1 MFGKKNSTETKGSAP
16 TYLGGGMKID
26 GKIIGRKPIWMDG
39 ELKGSIE
46 CESEVVI
53 GPTAKI
59 EATIKAA
66 TIKINGQVKGDLFA
80 SARMEVLSQGRI
92 QGNLTNLPGS
102 LIIHEGG
109 IVEGQCLTTS
119 KEEINKVM
127 PPWINASGLK
137 QAKDPVKQGN
147 TEENPSIK
155 PEKAQSGDDA
165 KITEKAS

>member
-1 MFGKKNSTETKGSAP
+1 
-16 TYLGGGMKID
+16 MKID

-109 IVEGQCLTTS
+109 ILQK
-119 KEEINKVM
+119 KESRN
-127 PPWINASGLK
+127 L
-137 QAKDPVKQGN
+137 
-147 TEENPSIK
+147 PSV
-155 PEKAQSGDDA
+155 PDFGV
-165 KITEKAS
+165 

>member
-1 MFGKKNSTETKGSAP
+1 
-16 TYLGGGMKID
+16 
-26 GKIIGRKPIWMDG
+26 MDG

-127 PPWINASGLK
+127 PPWINASGMK
-137 QAKDPVKQGN
+137 QAKDPVK
-147 TEENPSIK
+147 K
-155 PEKAQSGDDA
+155 SGY
-165 KITEKAS
+165 

>member
-1 MFGKKNSTETKGSAP
+1 
-16 TYLGGGMKID
+16 
-26 GKIIGRKPIWMDG
+26 MDG

-137 QAKDPVKQGN
+137 QAKDPVNKWILKKIHQ
-147 TEENPSIK
+147 
-155 PEKAQSGDDA
+155 QSLKMLSQVMTQKSLKKLPDL
-165 KITEKAS
+165 S

>member
-1 MFGKKNSTETKGSAP
+1 MFGKKNVTETKGSAP

-26 GKIIGRKPIWMDG
+26 GKIIGKKPIWMDG
-39 ELKGSIE
+39 ELKGNIE

-66 TIKINGQVKGDLFA
+66 TIKVNGQVKGDLYA

-92 QGNLTNLPGS
+92 QGNLTNLPGA

-119 KEEINKVM
+119 KEEIKKIM
-127 PPWINASGLK
+127 PSWTNAANTKLK
-137 QAKDPVKQGN
+137 GISRKEEVPPEN
-147 TEENPSIK
+147 TEKKSEKQPS
-155 PEKAQSGDDA
+155 ESN
-165 KITEKAS
+165 T

>member
-1 MFGKKNSTETKGSAP
+1 MFGKKKLTETKGSAP

-26 GKIIGRKPIWMDG
+26 GKIIGKKSIWMDG
-39 ELKGSIE
+39 ELNGSIE

-66 TIKINGQVKGDLFA
+66 TIKVNGHVVGDLYA
-80 SARMEVLSQGRI
+80 SSRMEVLSKGRI
-92 QGNLTNLPGS
+92 QGNLTNLPGA

-119 KEEINKVM
+119 QDEIKKIM
-127 PPWINASGLK
+127 PSWINAEVTENNMDTRKDEKESSEKETKKSGK
-137 QAKDPVKQGN
+137 
-147 TEENPSIK
+147 PSV
-155 PEKAQSGDDA
+155 ES
-165 KITEKAS
+165 TS

>member
-1 MFGKKNSTETKGSAP
+1 
-16 TYLGGGMKID
+16 MKID

-80 SARMEVLSQGRI
+80 SARMEVLSQG
-92 QGNLTNLPGS
+92 GS
-102 LIIHEGG
+102 RE
-109 IVEGQCLTTS
+109 TS
-119 KEEINKVM
+119 PISRDPSSFTKAGSSKD
-127 PPWINASGLK
+127 NA
-137 QAKDPVKQGN
+137 
-147 TEENPSIK
+147 
-155 PEKAQSGDDA
+155 
-165 KITEKAS
+165 

>member
-1 MFGKKNSTETKGSAP
+1 
-16 TYLGGGMKID
+16 
-26 GKIIGRKPIWMDG
+26 MDG

-127 PPWINASGLK
+127 PPWIDASGLNET
-137 QAKDPVKQGN
+137 KDPIQKGD
-147 TEENPSIK
+147 TEENPSTK
-155 PEKAQSGDDA
+155 PKKPHSGDET
-165 KITEKAS
+165 KITEKVS